1 MTGVQTC
8 ALPIYGFLVEKAR
21 DTVAHKAAVQ
31 FADKWLVLTAVT
43 EKNAGH
49 GFGLLAIDYLKCG
62 SHIVQNRYA
71 LIFSSTY
78 QIETREHLALLC

>member
-1 MTGVQTC
+1 MSLIG
-8 ALPIYGFLVEKAR
+8 LFVEKAG
-21 DTVAHKAAVQ
+21 DAVAHKAAMQ

-49 GFGLLAIDYLKCG
+49 GFGLLAIVYLKCG
-62 SHIVQNRYA
+62 SHIIQNRYA

-78 QIETREHLALLC
+78 QIETR